1 MPDIDQK
8 NGIDMANIASIN
20 GQDIAA
26 SGGAYDPV
34 AGTGTYTETVPSTGL
49 IKRGGV
55 YYGVSDPNASG
66 RTNSNDNMPGYTL
79 GSFTKFNVQSDADAV
94 LVTVEESLPSDMGA
108 PVKVAYGR
116 QSSWVI
122 DDAGKLWRVSES
134 TIYGGSST
142 NAGTNSDRRIWR
154 QVTGV
159 GDSDT
164 GWTDVATSDSSA
176 MCINSGKLYGIGAN
190 SYGVFGRGDTSSSY
204 NAFAQIGSDSDWVSI
219 NMTRYNSQAIK
230 GSSNVLYTA
239 GRNNEGQNGNGTTSG
254 NQTTF
259 TAVTATN
266 MVSATNNN
274 VTVVKGNQN
283 VVGFIQSG
291 RAFAMGKS
299 DSNENMGGNI
309 TADQTIPVQIGKVG
323 GTLQTD
329 WSDIS
334 ITDRFSHLINTSG
347 HLYFA
352 GSGSYYVRMDGT
364 TTDAKDDNHVRIGTD
379 SDWQGLSVLSSY
391 SFATGMVARKNNQLV
406 YAGLESYG
414 RIGGTTSSY
423 VTSPTVVSSGT
434 VSSNDVWGIGE
445 NKGGWQGAFLFY
457 YST

>member
-20 GQDIAA
+20 GQDVA

-49 IKRGGV
+49 IKRGGQS
-55 YYGVSDPNASG
+55 YSAINPITSG
-66 RTNSNDNMPGYTL
+66 RQTNSDNAPGYIMGTD
-79 GSFTKFNVQSDADAV
+79 TKYNVQSDVDGV
-94 LVTVEESLPSDMGA
+94 LVMVEDALPAGMGT
-108 PVKVAYGR
+108 PTKITYGR
-116 QSSWVI
+116 YSSWII
-122 DDAGKLWRVSES
+122 DNAGKLWRLATSN
-134 TIYGGSST
+134 IYGGSSS
-142 NAGTNSDRRIWR
+142 NVGTDSDQRTWN

-164 GWTDVATSDSSA
+164 GWTDVATSDTSA
-176 MCINSGKLYGIGAN
+176 LCINSGKLYGIGAN
-190 SYGVFGRGDTSSSY
+190 SYGMLGKGDTSSVY
-204 NAFAQIGSDSDWVSI
+204 NTFVQIGSDSDWVSV

-239 GRNNEGQNGNGTTSG
+239 GRNSEGVNGNGATSG
-254 NQTTF
+254 NQTTW
-259 TAVTATN
+259 TAVDATN

-274 VTVVKGNQN
+274 VTLVKGSQN

-291 RAFAMGKS
+291 RAFGMGKS

-309 TADQTIPVQIGKVG
+309 TSDQTIPVQIGKVG

-329 WSDIS
+329 WTDIT

-352 GSGSYYVRMDGT
+352 GDGNYYVTFDGT
-364 TTDAKDDNHVRIGTD
+364 TTDEKNDNHRRIGTD
-379 SDWQGLSVLSSY
+379 SDWQGLGIMNSY
-391 SFATGMVARKNNQLV
+391 TFATGMVARKNNQLV
-406 YAGLESYG
+406 YAGYEVYG
-414 RIGGTTSSY
+414 RIGGTTNSHI
-423 VTSPTVVSSGT
+423 TTPTVVSSGT

-445 NKGGWQGAFLFY
+445 NRGGWQTGFVFY
-457 YST
+457 YAT